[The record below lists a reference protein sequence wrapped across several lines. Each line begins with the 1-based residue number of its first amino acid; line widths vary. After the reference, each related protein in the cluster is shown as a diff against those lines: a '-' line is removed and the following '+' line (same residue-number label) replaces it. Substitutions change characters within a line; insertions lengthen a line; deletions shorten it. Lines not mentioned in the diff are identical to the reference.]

1 MGTSIEVNEQSA
13 PQIFCDRR
21 RTAYRN
27 RAGYRIIARDGFA
40 DQFLWQHI
48 ADELRERLMAVSRDF
63 EHILIIGPLA
73 HLAQHII
80 ADRSV
85 TVTCAALCDAERSK
99 DALLFDSED
108 RLPIANES
116 YDVIITAG
124 TLDSVNDLPGALIQ
138 MRRSLRPD
146 GLLLATLFG
155 AGTLSALKS
164 AMMSAAPDM
173 VQPHI
178 HPQIDIRQAAD
189 LLQRAGFTI
198 PVADVDGVDI
208 AYRDWRRLVD
218 DLRDMG
224 VGNALMGGRR
234 YLGRG
239 FPAQLDKAWHAMA
252 DNNGRVRER
261 FSLLHLSGWSPSP
274 DQPKPAQ
281 RGSATMSL
289 AAALGAKPL

>member
-13 PQIFCDRR
+13 PEIFCNRR

-27 RAGYRIIARDGFA
+27 RAGYRITARGCVA
-40 DQFLWQHI
+40 DLFLWQHI

-73 HLAQHII
+73 NWAQYII
-80 ADRSV
+80 ADRSA

-124 TLDSVNDLPGALIQ
+124 TIDSVNDLPGSLIQ

-189 LLQRAGFTI
+189 LLQRTGFTI
-198 PVADVDGVDI
+198 PVADVDNVDI

-224 VGNALMGGRR
+224 VGNALMGDRR

-239 FPAQLDKAWHAMA
+239 FAAQLDKAWHAMA
-252 DNNGRVRER
+252 DDNGRVRER

-289 AAALGAKPL
+289 AAALRAKPL